1 MAMLDSVLV
10 LVLLLNFIAL
20 GASRLRAVI
29 YAICCQGTFLG
40 VMPLF
45 VHKDIGVRVFLLVIA
60 IVVVKGIV
68 IPRMLI
74 YAMREVSIR
83 REVEPIVGL
92 TSSLLLGAAGTGL
105 AVVFAGTLPLDL
117 EHRHS
122 LIVPASMATF
132 LTGFIL
138 LTTRRKAISQ
148 AVGYLVLE
156 NGIFLFGLLLVEAMP
171 FLLEVGVL
179 LDLLVGIFV
188 MGIII
193 HHMSREFSSQD
204 TEHLSALKE

>member
-92 TSSLLLGAAGTGL
+92 TSSLLLGAAGTAIA
-105 AVVFAGTLPLDL
+105 AVFSSTLRRVL
-117 EHRHS
+117 EHPHS
-122 LIVPASMATF
+122 LSLPSSLPSVF
-132 LTGFIL
+132 
-138 LTTRRKAISQ
+138 TRVTQFQHRHQ
-148 AVGYLVLE
+148 A
-156 NGIFLFGLLLVEAMP
+156 
-171 FLLEVGVL
+171 
-179 LDLLVGIFV
+179 D
-188 MGIII
+188 
-193 HHMSREFSSQD
+193 SS
-204 TEHLSALKE
+204 